1 MSAYVLPP
9 TRARKTPRKAFK
21 TLPPSAARGGV
32 PFSAGPRGSV
42 NAAHPRRLPSWSLF
56 AEPPAGP
63 RRSARHTARGGDGGP
78 SSVKAPSEF
87 LRQNRARHFRPAE
100 DPSAAAGQESIGQ
113 ITNGTGDQVQGSR
126 SEFQGPPSLSRIQI
140 HAQDRI
146 SRLPLSVSTTMVS
159 GSLAGRRRLA
169 SSPWSGA
176 NRKRARRSCFSTN
189 FTAEW
194 QSPQRPS

>member
-1 MSAYVLPP
+1 MCNVN
-9 TRARKTPRKAFK
+9 
-21 TLPPSAARGGV
+21 
-32 PFSAGPRGSV
+32 GSV
-42 NAAHPRRLPSWSLF
+42 ARP
-56 AEPPAGP
+56 GP
-63 RRSARHTARGGDGGP
+63 ISSDERSKSSSQTGDGGP
-78 SSVKAPSEF
+78 SIVKAPSEF

-100 DPSAAAGQESIGQ
+100 DPSAAAGEESIGQ

-159 GSLAGRRRLA
+159 GSRAGRRLLA